1 MLSSVKT
8 LEKLQDI
15 DDTNNSK
22 PLSKSE
28 KAAIAAFKVYWGF
41 KDKRYACKICGYR
54 VLGGEQR
61 SLQVNAGCCYVC
73 ARKLKRE
80 WGIDQMRPRKDTAA
94 SNAGN
99 LRKRY

>member
-1 MLSSVKT
+1 MTNWKQKYCSSDCRIFG
-8 LEKLQDI
+8 E
-15 DDTNNSK
+15 SM
-22 PLSKSE
+22 
-28 KAAIAAFKVYWGF
+28 
-41 KDKRYACKICGYR
+41 KRAERSGNLTCKICGYR